1 MRLLILISMPDERLA
16 VLENDVKHVKGQVEE
31 IHLALC
37 GTPEAPGYPVRLDRL
52 EQAEKTRSKIMWL
65 FGVTFIAGLCERFLR

>member
-1 MRLLILISMPDERLA
+1 MQDERLA
-16 VLENDVKHVKGQVEE
+16 TLETDMKYVKGQVEE

-52 EQAEKTRSKIMWL
+52 EQAEKTRSKIMWFL
-65 FGVTFIAGLCERFLR
+65 GITFIASIFERFMR

>member
-1 MRLLILISMPDERLA
+1 MQDERLA
-16 VLENDVKHVKGQVEE
+16 TLEVDVKYVKGQVKE

-52 EQAEKTRSKIMWL
+52 EQAEKTRSRIMWL
-65 FGVTFIAGLCERFLR
+65 FGVTFIAGLFERFCG